1 MRMEAIYIPSIAQK
15 AQATELIE
23 FEEFISD
30 LETLMPVKGSLR
42 VTHKGNYLEV
52 EGKAETIVTL
62 TCDRCLK
69 QYNHR
74 LVMDA
79 SELIWLKE
87 QTKVTDF
94 LALEVEGNLEDLV
107 ETLPRDGYFQSK
119 EWIYEQLC
127 LAIPPRQLCD
137 NNCEGIA
144 ITDRGE
150 ATLIDKR
157 WSALEALKKQL
168 Q

>member
-1 MRMEAIYIPSIAQK
+1 MEAIYIPSIAQK
-15 AQATELIE
+15 PQATALIE

-62 TCDRCLK
+62 TCDRCLN

-74 LVMDA
+74 LVVDA

-87 QTKVTDF
+87 QTKVTEF

-107 ETLPRDGYFQSK
+107 ETLPRDGYFNGK

-137 NNCEGIA
+137 NNCEGITIA
-144 ITDRGE
+144 ETGE